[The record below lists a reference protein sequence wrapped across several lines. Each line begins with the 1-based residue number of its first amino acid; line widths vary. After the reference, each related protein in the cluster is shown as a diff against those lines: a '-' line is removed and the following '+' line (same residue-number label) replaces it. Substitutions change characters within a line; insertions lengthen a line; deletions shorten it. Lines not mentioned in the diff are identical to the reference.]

1 MAHSDIGGNG
11 GKERLLVN
19 WLWVGAAA
27 IVISGFALRVLAS
40 IFGRADLRFVG
51 IVIIAIG
58 VVVGGLGWI
67 GERFTA
73 RRQS

>member
-1 MAHSDIGGNG
+1 MARSDLGGRG
-11 GKERLLVN
+11 GKERLFVN

-27 IVISGFALRVLAS
+27 IVTSGFVLRVVAS
-40 IFGRADLRFVG
+40 LFGLPDLRLIG

-58 VVVGGLGWI
+58 IIVGGLGWV

-73 RRQS
+73 HRES

>member
-1 MAHSDIGGNG
+1 MAQSDIGGDG

-19 WLWVGAAA
+19 CLWVGAAA
-27 IVISGFALRVLAS
+27 IVTSGFVLRVLAS
-40 IFGRADLRFVG
+40 LLGRPDLRFIG

-58 VVVGGLGWI
+58 IVVGGFGWI